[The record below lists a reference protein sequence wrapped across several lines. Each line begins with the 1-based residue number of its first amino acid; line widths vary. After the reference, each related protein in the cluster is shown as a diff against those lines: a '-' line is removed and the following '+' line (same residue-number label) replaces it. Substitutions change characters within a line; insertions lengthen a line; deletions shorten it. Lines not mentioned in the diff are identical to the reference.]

1 MGTPQN
7 AVMQLESA
15 DLFPEL
21 MIWYAAP
28 FLTDMD
34 QDGDGDLF
42 VGDGWGGI
50 RYFEN
55 VTGESPVHPDPK
67 RPAPSYPRI
76 TILPNPGNSSLVARY
91 SLPVAGPVSLK
102 VYDIAG
108 RLTGT
113 LFYGF
118 QLPGTYSYT
127 WDAREKA
134 SGVYLVRLTTPQQI
148 LTKKLMVVK

>member
-21 MIWYAAP
+21 MIHYASP
-28 FLTDMD
+28 YLHDMD

-42 VGDGWGGI
+42 VGDLWGGI

-55 VTGESPVHPDPK
+55 TTGESPVHPDPK
-67 RPAPSYPRI
+67 RPAPSYPVI
-76 TILPNPGNSSLVARY
+76 TLLPNPGNQLLVARY
-91 SLPVAGPVSLK
+91 SLLEAGPVSLK
-102 VYDIAG
+102 VFDITG

-118 QLPGTYSYT
+118 QLPGTYTYT

-134 SGVYLVRLTTPQQI
+134 SGVYILQLDTPNQKATQKITI
-148 LTKKLMVVK
+148 LK